1 MILLLFLKFLSHL
14 NFIFLGP
21 VQSHLT
27 FTYNESYLAHSFA
40 PLSLCNYKI
49 LQKLIVSVSSGLST
63 GPHCILERVAILDAS
78 SPTVSSI
85 VYASERAYSIW
96 PPDSAAQ
103 TSLEGLWWC
112 LRWSLGWKW
121 NGGAHTP
128 ETESAYLICSVLIS
142 LVVLRGIGGE
152 GARRDGRRERIGK
165 KKEEWS
171 CLDAASIPRW
181 WSH

>member
-1 MILLLFLKFLSHL
+1 MLYSWAQWGPIWHLHTMNLIWHTPLL
-14 NFIFLGP
+14 
-21 VQSHLT
+21 
-27 FTYNESYLAHSFA
+27 
-40 PLSLCNYKI
+40 PLPLCNYKI
-49 LQKLIVSVSSGLST
+49 LQKLIVCVSSGLST
-63 GPHCILERVAILDAS
+63 GPHCILEWVAILDAS

-112 LRWSLGWKW
+112 LCWSLGWKW

-142 LVVLRGIGGE
+142 LVVLWGIGGE
-152 GARRDGRRERIGK
+152 GARRDGGQERIEEKK
-165 KKEEWS
+165 KKEESS